1 MSKAI
6 KFKNDLYL
14 DTSGSVHK
22 NVILK
27 TWLQNFY
34 DKMHSA
40 TSNPCLFRDAW
51 WSSGSGKSL
60 NNVYNG
66 INFAYSNHGNPANG
80 TAVTF
85 SGITNNYKLQ
95 LASDYHSSRMYMR
108 TKNGDN
114 NTWNGWQTIANMSDL
129 PSDSGWVDVPLNTS
143 LVSQYDSNA
152 PALRCRKFGPI
163 VTVSGILKTIVAF
176 TPTGNT
182 SHRLA
187 TLPAGYRPGWRHNFV
202 MQGSGS
208 NRWDLY
214 IDNTNGNM
222 YICRYS
228 NNTTTQNQVP
238 NNAWLNVFATF
249 MTG

>member
-40 TSNPCLFRDAW
+40 SSNPCLFRDDW
-51 WSSGSGKSL
+51 WSSGSGQSL
-60 NNVYNG
+60 NNVTNG
-66 INFAYSNHGNPANG
+66 INFAYSNHGNPSNG

-85 SGITNNYKLQ
+85 SGTNNTYQLQ
-95 LASDYHSSRMYMR
+95 LASEYYSSRMYMR

-114 NTWNGWQTIANMSDL
+114 NTWNGWQTIANVSDL
-129 PSDSGWVDVPLNTS
+129 PSDSGWVNVPLNTG
-143 LVSQYDSNA
+143 LVAQYNSSN

-163 VTVSGILKTIVAF
+163 VNVMGILKTNYAF
-176 TPTGNT
+176 SPSDTFNY
-182 SHRLA
+182 RIA
-187 TLPAGYRPGWRHNFV
+187 TLPSGYRPSYQQNVV

-208 NRWDLY
+208 NRWVLAIKSDG
-214 IDNTNGNM
+214 TM
-222 YICRYS
+222 YITRYS
-228 NNTTTQNQVP
+228 NNTTVINQVP
-238 NNAWLNVFATF
+238 ANAWLNILTTF